1 MKIKHVNVY
10 DKDPDKCVNNE
21 YPTSEHA
28 LKQPCLHMLVGQ
40 RCSGKSYLTSK
51 ILAQAKKEQTFDI
64 IYIITPSF
72 NSNKS
77 YFGKYIEEEN
87 VYEPTK
93 DSISKVIERVDADRD
108 SWEEYL
114 VEKEMYEKYKKNI
127 IKDFFDEVNNLF
139 VLWSSYWFLGDFNN
153 YKNFISRMGYFKKL
167 GNYRC

>member
-114 VEKEMYEKYKKNI
+114 VEKEMYEKYKKNYYH
-127 IKDFFDEVNNLF
+127 F
-139 VLWSSYWFLGDFNN
+139 
-153 YKNFISRMGYFKKL
+153 
-167 GNYRC
+167 